1 MNEKKEILILVK
13 SQFLIKISR
22 VLDLYFQRM
31 QNLRKKLDY
40 KCQMWSIYNI
50 TWKHISALCAKA
62 KPQVSEIEILKGTAK
77 PEGEAHKFLFFHSL
91 SFIFHSFFPYNLL
104 TYFSLWKLN
113 KKFKFKF

>member
-50 TWKHISALCAKA
+50 T
-62 KPQVSEIEILKGTAK
+62 
-77 PEGEAHKFLFFHSL
+77 
-91 SFIFHSFFPYNLL
+91 
-104 TYFSLWKLN
+104 
-113 KKFKFKF
+113 